1 MNIPLPVHKTLFDHE
16 VLRARLEIRDFFL
29 KSLFREVYENIGQML
44 SLVRFNL
51 AGANPRAEAASEL
64 VAQVIRDLRQLCKNF
79 YPDADLLKEGGLK
92 TGLKEIVD
100 IIFPGSQHLVQT
112 RQAADEMQP
121 GLKLIVFNMLLE
133 VLITV
138 AEFKGELA
146 GVKII
151 ILPASFEFSVN
162 YTGAGIQVVQGN
174 KLSLAQ
180 RADLINGKLDQS
192 IDNAGTRQIKLLSL

>member
-1 MNIPLPVHKTLFDHE
+1 MNMPLPVHKTLFDHE

-29 KSLFREVYENIGQML
+29 RNLFREVYENIGQML

-92 TGLKEIVD
+92 NGLKEIVD
-100 IIFPGSQHLVQT
+100 IIFPGSQHLVQIK
-112 RQAADEMQP
+112 QAADEMQP

-138 AEFKGELA
+138 AEFKGDLT
-146 GVKII
+146 GINII
-151 ILPASFEFSVN
+151 FLPASFEFSVN
-162 YTGAGIQVVQGN
+162 YTGAGIQVIQNN

-192 IDNAGTRQIKLLSL
+192 IDNAGTRQIKLFSL